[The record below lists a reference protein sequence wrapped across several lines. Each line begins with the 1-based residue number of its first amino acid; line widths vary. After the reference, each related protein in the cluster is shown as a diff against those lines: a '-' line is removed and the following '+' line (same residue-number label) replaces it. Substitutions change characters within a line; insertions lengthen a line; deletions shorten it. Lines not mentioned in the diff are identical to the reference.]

1 MENPTPGSRV
11 ARSRGPDRH
20 AQVDEFPDRFQTM
33 MWILSILGIAA
44 LLGLVAALVWV
55 VREIQTSTAAVR
67 LERRLN
73 PVDVLELDRAFARI
87 QRDVLFG
94 D

>member
-1 MENPTPGSRV
+1 M
-11 ARSRGPDRH
+11 
-20 AQVDEFPDRFQTM
+20 QV
-33 MWILSILGIAA
+33 WLLSILGI
-44 LLGLVAALVWV
+44 GALVGLARAMVWGGHQIW
-55 VREIQTSTAAVR
+55 RSTAAVR

-73 PVDVLELDRAFARI
+73 QVDVLELDRAFARI

>member
-1 MENPTPGSRV
+1 MV
-11 ARSRGPDRH
+11 
-20 AQVDEFPDRFQTM
+20 
-33 MWILSILGIAA
+33 WILSILGMAA
-44 LLGLVAALVWV
+44 LLGLASALVWG
-55 VREIQTSTAAVR
+55 VREVLRSTAAIR

-73 PVDVLELDRAFARI
+73 PCDVLELDRAFARI

>member
-1 MENPTPGSRV
+1 
-11 ARSRGPDRH
+11 
-20 AQVDEFPDRFQTM
+20 M

-55 VREIQTSTAAVR
+55 VREIHTSTAAVR